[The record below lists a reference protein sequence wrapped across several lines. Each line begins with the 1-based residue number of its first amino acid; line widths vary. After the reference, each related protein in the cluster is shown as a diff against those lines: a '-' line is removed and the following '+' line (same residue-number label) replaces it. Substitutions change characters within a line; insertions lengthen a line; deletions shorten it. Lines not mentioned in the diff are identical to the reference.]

1 MNHQQQNLRKDLNGL
16 RFISVIAVI
25 LYHSK
30 ISLFSS
36 GFIGVDIFFVLSG
49 FFITQIL
56 LNQNKSNTLD
66 IFFFL
71 NKRFR
76 RILPALIFVMITS
89 SLVMYFFLFEPEH
102 TKVTK
107 DSLLY
112 SSIFFSNYYFY
123 QYFGDYFVRSS
134 DYITLFHTWSLS
146 IEIQFYIFFAFFY
159 LFIFRIKILFQNI
172 KSIIL
177 LFLIFSLLLT
187 QMGANFKLE
196 FPFIEEKQ
204 SLYFFNQ
211 PWWASF
217 YFPLSRLW
225 QFLFGSYAA
234 LILLNEDF
242 IIKKNHSYIS
252 FIGILF
258 IFSSFFLLNKINTH
272 PSLFTLLPV
281 LGTYLIIVYNNNNTL
296 LSKIIGSNLL
306 NKGGVLSYS
315 AYLIHYPLFVIFKI
329 NFPNQFNLIIVPLI
343 LITFLFSFYTWRFVE
358 NPFRD
363 FKKVNNSKFLIFI
376 VISYLIIFLIL
387 NIFQNLKHDKLSNY
401 DNIYEKFNL
410 NLDNQINERK
420 KYFKNNSNRIKFDR
434 GYIDKSDN
442 IFNNDKK
449 LNVLVVGNSHGEDF
463 FSMLDQN
470 KDLFKDIETRF
481 IRVQLSVFLS
491 EGKDVEKLNYILN
504 DELFRYAD
512 IIIIST
518 NFRVY
523 GNYSKDFQALDNINN
538 IVTLNKKKLV
548 LTSNSPFFRNYRSP
562 VLDIVFRHPKIK
574 LSKEKISEELFNLID
589 KNKLEFNKKLENFS
603 KKNNI
608 EYLNKI
614 DFLCDT
620 KNQSCDAFDENGNI
634 TIMDSY
640 HYTLQGAKFFG
651 KKLYDRNMIN
661 F

>member
-1 MNHQQQNLRKDLNGL
+1 MNYHQQYLRKDLNGL
-16 RFISVIAVI
+16 RFISVVAVI

-30 ISLFSS
+30 ISYFSS

-56 LNQNKSNTLD
+56 LNQNKSNKLD

-76 RILPALIFVMITS
+76 RILPALIVVMIIS
-89 SLVMYFFLFEPEH
+89 SLAIYFFLYEPEH

-107 DSLLY
+107 NSLFY

-134 DYITLFHTWSLS
+134 DFITLFHTWSLS

-159 LFIFRIKILFQNI
+159 LTIFKIKILFQNI
-172 KSIIL
+172 KLIIL
-177 LFLIFSLLLT
+177 IFLIFSLLCT
-187 QMGANFKLE
+187 QMGANFKLH

-234 LILLNEDF
+234 LILFREDF
-242 IIKKNHSYIS
+242 IVKKNYSYIS
-252 FIGILF
+252 FIGILL
-258 IFSSFFLLNKINTH
+258 IFLSFFILNNINTH
-272 PSLFTLLPV
+272 PSLLTLVPV
-281 LGTYLIIVYNNNNTL
+281 LGTYLIIVYNNNNTT
-296 LSKIIGSNLL
+296 LSKIVGSNFF
-306 NKGGVLSYS
+306 NMGGILSYS

-329 NFPNQFNLIIVPLI
+329 NFPNQFNIILGPLI
-343 LITFLFSFYTWRFVE
+343 LITFLLSFFTWKFIE

-363 FKKVNNSKFLIFI
+363 LKRVNNTKFLIFLI
-376 VISYLIIFLIL
+376 ISYFIIFLIL
-387 NIFQNLKHDKLSNY
+387 NIFQNFKHTKLNNY
-401 DNIYEKFNL
+401 DVIYKKFNL
-410 NLDNQINERK
+410 NLKNQINERK
-420 KYFKNNSNRIKFDR
+420 EYFENNSTRIKFNKE
-434 GYIDKSDN
+434 YIDKSN
-442 IFNNDKK
+442 TTFKNDKK
-449 LNVLVVGNSHGEDF
+449 LNVLVIGNSHGEDF
-463 FSMLDQN
+463 FSLLDQN

-491 EGKDVEKLNYILN
+491 EGKDTDKLEYILN
-504 DELFRYAD
+504 DTLFKHAD
-512 IIIIST
+512 IIVIST

-523 GNYSKDFQALDNINN
+523 GNYSKDFLALEKINS
-538 IVTLNKKKLV
+538 IIKSNKKKLL

-562 VLDIVFRHPKIK
+562 VLDIIFRHPKIK
-574 LSKEKISEELFNLID
+574 LSETKINDELFNLID
-589 KNKLEFNKKLENFS
+589 KNKLEFNNKLKAFS

-608 EYLNKI
+608 DFINKI

-620 KNQSCDAFDENGNI
+620 KNKTCDAFDSNGNI

-651 KKLYDRNMIN
+651 KKLYDKRMIN

>member
-1 MNHQQQNLRKDLNGL
+1 MNYQQQNLRKDLNGL

-30 ISLFSS
+30 ISFFNS

-56 LNQNKSNTLD
+56 LNQNKSNNLD

-89 SLVMYFFLFEPEH
+89 SLVIYFFLYEPEH

-107 DSLLY
+107 DGLLY

-159 LFIFRIKILFQNI
+159 LSIFKIKILFKNI
-172 KSIIL
+172 KFIIL
-177 LFLIFSLLLT
+177 IFLISSLLLT
-187 QMGANFKLE
+187 QMGANFKLD

-217 YFPLSRLW
+217 YFPISRLW

-234 LILLNEDF
+234 LILFREDL
-242 IIKKNHSYIS
+242 IIKKNYSYIS
-252 FIGILF
+252 FIGIFLIF
-258 IFSSFFLLNKINTH
+258 ISFFILNKVNTH
-272 PSLFTLLPV
+272 PSFLTLVPV
-281 LGTYLIIVYNNNNTL
+281 LGTYLIIVYNNQNTI
-296 LSKIIGSNLL
+296 LSKIIGSNFF
-306 NKGGVLSYS
+306 NKGGILSYS

-329 NFPNQFNLIIVPLI
+329 NFPNQFNIILVPLI
-343 LITFLFSFYTWRFVE
+343 LVTFLFSFFSWKFIE

-363 FKKVNNSKFLIFI
+363 LKKVNNIKFLIFLTT
-376 VISYLIIFLIL
+376 SYLIIFLIL
-387 NIFQNLKHDKLSNY
+387 NIFQNLKHTKLNNY
-401 DNIYEKFNL
+401 DIIYKKFNL
-410 NLDNQINERK
+410 NLENQINERK
-420 KYFKNNSNRIKFDR
+420 EYFKDKSNRIKFKKE
-434 GYIDKSDN
+434 YIDKSN
-442 IFNNDKK
+442 TNFENNKK
-449 LNVLVVGNSHGEDF
+449 LNVLVIGNSHGEDF
-463 FSMLDQN
+463 FSLLDQN
-470 KDLFKDIETRF
+470 KDLFKDIEIRF
-481 IRVQLSVFLS
+481 IRMQLSVFLS
-491 EGKDVEKLNYILN
+491 EGKDTEKIEYILN
-504 DELFRYAD
+504 DALFKYSD
-512 IIIIST
+512 IIVIST

-523 GNYSKDFQALDNINN
+523 GNYSKDFLALEKINSIAKSN
-538 IVTLNKKKLV
+538 EKRLI
-548 LTSNSPFFRNYRSP
+548 LTSNSPFFRNFRSP
-562 VLDIVFRHPKIK
+562 VLDIIFRHPKTE
-574 LSKEKISEELFNLID
+574 LAETKINEELFNLID
-589 KNKLEFNKKLENFS
+589 KNKLKFNQKLKTFS

-608 EYLNKI
+608 EFINKI

-620 KNQSCDAFDENGNI
+620 KNKTCDAFDSDGNI

-651 KKLYDRNMIN
+651 KKLYDKRMIN